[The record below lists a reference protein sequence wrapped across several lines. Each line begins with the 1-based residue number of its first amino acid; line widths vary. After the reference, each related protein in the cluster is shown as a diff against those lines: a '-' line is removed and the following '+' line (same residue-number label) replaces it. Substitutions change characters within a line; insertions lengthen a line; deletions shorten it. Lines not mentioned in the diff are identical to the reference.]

1 MVTVET
7 EHTSAD
13 VVLVRTPATNGNGPS
28 RPAVGGVRER
38 RGGGGGVKIKEKSVP
53 ARVRSSSWCRK
64 EKLEK
69 NKRCVRT
76 GSGEDDCDPVV
87 LRRKWRVAMYIV
99 TDTSERAVI
108 VQCPGISSADGC
120 RLNTDPAGCSGAPLP
135 SGWSGPEREGS
146 GSGGGA
152 PSPLG
157 STDPGF
163 GSRVGLERR
172 GEEGGLLICL
182 LAGCGAGPEVQPPHH
197 RPAFVAKYQKDLFVF
212 VMQPESQHT
221 LQSMFSY

>member
-146 GSGGGA
+146 GSGGGRSEPA
-152 PSPLG
+152 GLYGSGLWQPSRAG
-157 STDPGF
+157 AARGGGGAADMF
-163 GSRVGLERR
+163 VSRVWGWSR
-172 GEEGGLLICL
+172 GS
-182 LAGCGAGPEVQPPHH
+182 ASS
-197 RPAFVAKYQKDLFVF
+197 
-212 VMQPESQHT
+212 SQT
-221 LQSMFSY
+221 SVCR